1 MNTPALCPE
10 TPCYRAEIKVDILT
24 PTVFLYSTVNNMA
37 ISRELPSLQS
47 ITAFESEF
55 PSEDV
60 IIVGD
65 PVHSKF
71 LLAGAVTANRS
82 FTFFTAVR
90 EARRL
95 VKIRVLQ
102 PSIKPEEP
110 PEEILILTGSDWRE
124 LLVQYA
130 EAVADKAGVKPMKP
144 AENLTGYCTWYYYYT
159 AVSAQDFQENLNAL
173 QLHRESYPAR
183 VVQIDDGY
191 QTFMGNWFDRNERWP
206 EPLETVA
213 RRIRA
218 YIPACGSTDEWMDL
232 CDGGAGKYKSERYR
246 AWCREKGL
254 PVPDDVPARSRRGRF
269 GFENVLRD
277 PATDAES
284 IRYWRFTSSLVCD
297 TIREFADR
305 VRKRCGREIEPGVFY
320 GYILELGGDWVK
332 KGHLAYQELLASGSI
347 DFLISP
353 GTYEHRKIGDGGG
366 FMVPMGTVR
375 RFGRNY
381 LHECD
386 QRTHCF
392 NPNLSRAV
400 RLEFQHWQDEAEDI
414 AGMRREMALSLIHHT
429 SLWWFDMWG
438 GYYQSPAVFDNLAR
452 MKELWDRYSGDDSP
466 GRAEIAL
473 VVDPDGAALVN
484 DEAAGA
490 DRFHRDL
497 CHLLNRVGA
506 PFEAVSFDD
515 LLEPGAAEKYKFLVF
530 ASIFELSEERLRRY
544 REWIAGGGRTILWLY
559 AAGISDGIQIQLERN
574 RELAGVPFGTPG
586 LSLTEYD
593 SHRTL
598 YLCRPEELTVPLLR
612 QAVRDAGVHI
622 WTEEEAP
629 VFANAR
635 LAAFHT
641 ARGGERSL
649 MFPAEVT
656 AVTELFSGRRFEL
669 RNHCLAYPFDTPDTV
684 LFELHAD
691 SSGPR

>member
-1 MNTPALCPE
+1 MKKLRRFFA
-10 TPCYRAEIKVDILT
+10 Y
-24 PTVFLYSTVNNMA
+24 
-37 ISRELPSLQS
+37 
-47 ITAFESEF
+47 
-55 PSEDV
+55 
-60 IIVGD
+60 
-65 PVHSKF
+65 
-71 LLAGAVTANRS
+71 RS
-82 FTFFTAVR
+82 F
-90 EARRL
+90 
-95 VKIRVLQ
+95 
-102 PSIKPEEP
+102 
-110 PEEILILTGSDWRE
+110 
-124 LLVQYA
+124 
-130 EAVADKAGVKPMKP
+130 
-144 AENLTGYCTWYYYYT
+144 
-159 AVSAQDFQENLNAL
+159 
-173 QLHRESYPAR
+173 
-183 VVQIDDGY
+183 
-191 QTFMGNWFDRNERWP
+191 WP
-206 EPLETVA
+206 ELETVRRFGEIGINTVA
-213 RRIRA
+213 VFPSNTCNSLGEPYSKYPPNWLWFDTYDFEPVKRQFDDLLSANPNAEFLVMLDLNSPLWLTRQLYAVNGDSYANLSEAVSIPRWREATGTYCDALVDFLEEHYGSRIRA

-254 PVPDDVPARSRRGRF
+254 PVPDDVPARSRRSRF

-305 VRKRCGREIEPGVFY
+305 VRKRCGREIELGVFY

-515 LLEPGAAEKYKFLVF
+515 LLEPGAAEKYQFLVF

-544 REWIAGGGRTILWLY
+544 RERIAGGGRTILWLY

>member
-1 MNTPALCPE
+1 MKKLRRFFA
-10 TPCYRAEIKVDILT
+10 Y
-24 PTVFLYSTVNNMA
+24 
-37 ISRELPSLQS
+37 
-47 ITAFESEF
+47 
-55 PSEDV
+55 
-60 IIVGD
+60 
-65 PVHSKF
+65 
-71 LLAGAVTANRS
+71 RS
-82 FTFFTAVR
+82 F
-90 EARRL
+90 
-95 VKIRVLQ
+95 
-102 PSIKPEEP
+102 
-110 PEEILILTGSDWRE
+110 
-124 LLVQYA
+124 
-130 EAVADKAGVKPMKP
+130 
-144 AENLTGYCTWYYYYT
+144 
-159 AVSAQDFQENLNAL
+159 
-173 QLHRESYPAR
+173 
-183 VVQIDDGY
+183 
-191 QTFMGNWFDRNERWP
+191 WP
-206 EPLETVA
+206 ELETVRRFGETGINTVA
-213 RRIRA
+213 VFPSNTCNSLGEPYSKYPPNWLWFDTYDFEPVKRQFDDLLSANPNAEFLVMLDLNSPLWLTRQLYAVNGDSYANLSEAVSIPRWREATGTYCDALVDFLEEHYGSRIRA

-254 PVPDDVPARSRRGRF
+254 PVPDDVPARSRRSRF

-305 VRKRCGREIEPGVFY
+305 VRKRCGREIELGVFY

-530 ASIFELSEERLRRY
+530 ASIFELNEERLRRY
-544 REWIAGGGRTILWLY
+544 RERIAGGGRTILWLY

>member
-1 MNTPALCPE
+1 MKKLRRFFA
-10 TPCYRAEIKVDILT
+10 YR
-24 PTVFLYSTVNNMA
+24 
-37 ISRELPSLQS
+37 SL
-47 ITAFESEF
+47 
-55 PSEDV
+55 
-60 IIVGD
+60 
-65 PVHSKF
+65 
-71 LLAGAVTANRS
+71 
-82 FTFFTAVR
+82 
-90 EARRL
+90 
-95 VKIRVLQ
+95 
-102 PSIKPEEP
+102 
-110 PEEILILTGSDWRE
+110 
-124 LLVQYA
+124 
-130 EAVADKAGVKPMKP
+130 
-144 AENLTGYCTWYYYYT
+144 
-159 AVSAQDFQENLNAL
+159 
-173 QLHRESYPAR
+173 
-183 VVQIDDGY
+183 
-191 QTFMGNWFDRNERWP
+191 WP
-206 EPLETVA
+206 ELETVRRFGEIGINTVA
-213 RRIRA
+213 VFPSNTCNSLGEPYSKYPPNWLWFDTYDFEPVKRQFDDLLSANPNAEFLVMLDLNSPLWLTRQLYAVNGDSYANLSEAVSIPRWREATGTYCDALVDFLEEHYGSRIRA

-305 VRKRCGREIEPGVFY
+305 VRKRCGREIELGVFY

-530 ASIFELSEERLRRY
+530 ASIFELNEERLRRY
-544 REWIAGGGRTILWLY
+544 RERIAGGGRTILWLY

-649 MFPAEVT
+649 MFPAEVA

>member
-1 MNTPALCPE
+1 MKKLRRFFA
-10 TPCYRAEIKVDILT
+10 Y
-24 PTVFLYSTVNNMA
+24 
-37 ISRELPSLQS
+37 
-47 ITAFESEF
+47 
-55 PSEDV
+55 
-60 IIVGD
+60 
-65 PVHSKF
+65 
-71 LLAGAVTANRS
+71 RS
-82 FTFFTAVR
+82 F
-90 EARRL
+90 
-95 VKIRVLQ
+95 
-102 PSIKPEEP
+102 
-110 PEEILILTGSDWRE
+110 
-124 LLVQYA
+124 
-130 EAVADKAGVKPMKP
+130 
-144 AENLTGYCTWYYYYT
+144 
-159 AVSAQDFQENLNAL
+159 
-173 QLHRESYPAR
+173 
-183 VVQIDDGY
+183 
-191 QTFMGNWFDRNERWP
+191 WP
-206 EPLETVA
+206 ELETVRRFGETGINTVA
-213 RRIRA
+213 VFPSNTCNSLGEPYSKYPPNWLWFDTYDFEPVKRQFDDLLSANPNAEFLVMLDLNSPLWLTRQLYAVNGDSYSNLSEAISIPRWREATGNYCDALVDFLEEHYGSRIRA

-305 VRKRCGREIEPGVFY
+305 VRKRCGREIELGVFY

-506 PFEAVSFDD
+506 PS
-515 LLEPGAAEKYKFLVF
+515 
-530 ASIFELSEERLRRY
+530 ASTTCLNQARRKNTNFWY
-544 REWIAGGGRTILWLY
+544 
-559 AAGISDGIQIQLERN
+559 S
-574 RELAGVPFGTPG
+574 PP
-586 LSLTEYD
+586 
-593 SHRTL
+593 
-598 YLCRPEELTVPLLR
+598 
-612 QAVRDAGVHI
+612 
-622 WTEEEAP
+622 
-629 VFANAR
+629 
-635 LAAFHT
+635 
-641 ARGGERSL
+641 
-649 MFPAEVT
+649 
-656 AVTELFSGRRFEL
+656 
-669 RNHCLAYPFDTPDTV
+669 
-684 LFELHAD
+684 
-691 SSGPR
+691 SSN

>member
-1 MNTPALCPE
+1 MKKLRRFFA
-10 TPCYRAEIKVDILT
+10 Y
-24 PTVFLYSTVNNMA
+24 
-37 ISRELPSLQS
+37 
-47 ITAFESEF
+47 
-55 PSEDV
+55 
-60 IIVGD
+60 
-65 PVHSKF
+65 
-71 LLAGAVTANRS
+71 RS
-82 FTFFTAVR
+82 F
-90 EARRL
+90 
-95 VKIRVLQ
+95 
-102 PSIKPEEP
+102 
-110 PEEILILTGSDWRE
+110 
-124 LLVQYA
+124 
-130 EAVADKAGVKPMKP
+130 
-144 AENLTGYCTWYYYYT
+144 
-159 AVSAQDFQENLNAL
+159 
-173 QLHRESYPAR
+173 
-183 VVQIDDGY
+183 
-191 QTFMGNWFDRNERWP
+191 WP
-206 EPLETVA
+206 ELETVRRFGEIGINTVA
-213 RRIRA
+213 VFPSNTCNSLGEPYSKYPPNWLWFDTYDFEPVKRQFDDLLSANPNAEFLVMLDLNSPLWLTRQLYAVNGDSYANLSEAVSIPRWREATGTYCDALVDFLEEHYGSRIRA

-305 VRKRCGREIEPGVFY
+305 VRKRCGREIELGVFY

-414 AGMRREMALSLIHHT
+414 AGMRREMALSLIPHT

-544 REWIAGGGRTILWLY
+544 RERIAGGGRTILWLY

-649 MFPAEVT
+649 MFPAEVA

>member
-1 MNTPALCPE
+1 MKKLRRFFA
-10 TPCYRAEIKVDILT
+10 Y
-24 PTVFLYSTVNNMA
+24 
-37 ISRELPSLQS
+37 
-47 ITAFESEF
+47 
-55 PSEDV
+55 
-60 IIVGD
+60 
-65 PVHSKF
+65 
-71 LLAGAVTANRS
+71 RS
-82 FTFFTAVR
+82 F
-90 EARRL
+90 
-95 VKIRVLQ
+95 
-102 PSIKPEEP
+102 
-110 PEEILILTGSDWRE
+110 
-124 LLVQYA
+124 
-130 EAVADKAGVKPMKP
+130 
-144 AENLTGYCTWYYYYT
+144 
-159 AVSAQDFQENLNAL
+159 
-173 QLHRESYPAR
+173 
-183 VVQIDDGY
+183 
-191 QTFMGNWFDRNERWP
+191 WP
-206 EPLETVA
+206 ELETVRRFGEIGIDTVA
-213 RRIRA
+213 VFPSNTRNSLGEPYSKYPPNWLWFDAYDFGPVKRQFDDLLSANPNAEFLVMLDLNSPLWLTRQLYAVNGDSYANLSEAVSIPRWREATGTYCDALVDFLEEHYGSRIRA

-305 VRKRCGREIEPGVFY
+305 VRKRCGREIELGVFY

-530 ASIFELSEERLRRY
+530 ASIFELNEERLRRY
-544 REWIAGGGRTILWLY
+544 RERIAGGGRTILWLY

>member
-1 MNTPALCPE
+1 MKKLRRFFA
-10 TPCYRAEIKVDILT
+10 Y
-24 PTVFLYSTVNNMA
+24 
-37 ISRELPSLQS
+37 
-47 ITAFESEF
+47 
-55 PSEDV
+55 
-60 IIVGD
+60 
-65 PVHSKF
+65 
-71 LLAGAVTANRS
+71 RS
-82 FTFFTAVR
+82 F
-90 EARRL
+90 
-95 VKIRVLQ
+95 
-102 PSIKPEEP
+102 
-110 PEEILILTGSDWRE
+110 
-124 LLVQYA
+124 
-130 EAVADKAGVKPMKP
+130 
-144 AENLTGYCTWYYYYT
+144 
-159 AVSAQDFQENLNAL
+159 
-173 QLHRESYPAR
+173 
-183 VVQIDDGY
+183 
-191 QTFMGNWFDRNERWP
+191 WP
-206 EPLETVA
+206 ELETVRRFGETGINTVA
-213 RRIRA
+213 VFPSNTCNSLGEPYSKYPPNWLWFDTYDFEPVKRQFDDLLSANPNAEFLVMLDLNTPLWLTRQLYAVNGDSYSNLSEAISIPRWREATGNYCDALVDFLEEHYGSRIRA

-305 VRKRCGREIEPGVFY
+305 VRKRCGREIELGVFY

-400 RLEFQHWQDEAEDI
+400 RFEFQHWQDEAEDI

-544 REWIAGGGRTILWLY
+544 RERIAGGGRTILWLY

-598 YLCRPEELTVPLLR
+598 YLCRPEKLTVPLLR

>member
-1 MNTPALCPE
+1 MKKLRRFFA
-10 TPCYRAEIKVDILT
+10 Y
-24 PTVFLYSTVNNMA
+24 
-37 ISRELPSLQS
+37 
-47 ITAFESEF
+47 
-55 PSEDV
+55 
-60 IIVGD
+60 
-65 PVHSKF
+65 
-71 LLAGAVTANRS
+71 RS
-82 FTFFTAVR
+82 F
-90 EARRL
+90 
-95 VKIRVLQ
+95 
-102 PSIKPEEP
+102 
-110 PEEILILTGSDWRE
+110 
-124 LLVQYA
+124 
-130 EAVADKAGVKPMKP
+130 
-144 AENLTGYCTWYYYYT
+144 
-159 AVSAQDFQENLNAL
+159 
-173 QLHRESYPAR
+173 
-183 VVQIDDGY
+183 
-191 QTFMGNWFDRNERWP
+191 WP
-206 EPLETVA
+206 ELETVRRFGEIGINTVA
-213 RRIRA
+213 VFPSNTCNSLGEPYSKYPPNWLWFDTYDFEPVKRQFDDLLSANPNAEFLVMLDLNSPLWLTRQLYAVNGDSYANLSEAVSIPRWREATGTYCDALVDFLEEHYGSRIRA

>member
-1 MNTPALCPE
+1 MKKLRRFFA
-10 TPCYRAEIKVDILT
+10 Y
-24 PTVFLYSTVNNMA
+24 
-37 ISRELPSLQS
+37 
-47 ITAFESEF
+47 
-55 PSEDV
+55 
-60 IIVGD
+60 
-65 PVHSKF
+65 
-71 LLAGAVTANRS
+71 RS
-82 FTFFTAVR
+82 F
-90 EARRL
+90 
-95 VKIRVLQ
+95 
-102 PSIKPEEP
+102 
-110 PEEILILTGSDWRE
+110 
-124 LLVQYA
+124 
-130 EAVADKAGVKPMKP
+130 
-144 AENLTGYCTWYYYYT
+144 
-159 AVSAQDFQENLNAL
+159 
-173 QLHRESYPAR
+173 
-183 VVQIDDGY
+183 
-191 QTFMGNWFDRNERWP
+191 WP
-206 EPLETVA
+206 ELETVRRFGEIGINTVA
-213 RRIRA
+213 VFPSNTCNSLGEPYSKYPPNWLWFDTYDFEPVKRQFADLLSANPNAEFLVMLDLNSPLWLTRQLYAVNGDSYANLSEAVSIPRWREATGTYCDALVDFLEEHYGSRIRA

-305 VRKRCGREIEPGVFY
+305 VRKRCGREIELGVFY

-515 LLEPGAAEKYKFLVF
+515 LLEPGAAEKYKFLAF
-530 ASIFELSEERLRRY
+530 ASIFELNEERLRRY
-544 REWIAGGGRTILWLY
+544 RERIAGGGRTILWLY

-649 MFPAEVT
+649 MFPAEVA

>member
-1 MNTPALCPE
+1 MKKLRRFFA
-10 TPCYRAEIKVDILT
+10 Y
-24 PTVFLYSTVNNMA
+24 
-37 ISRELPSLQS
+37 
-47 ITAFESEF
+47 
-55 PSEDV
+55 
-60 IIVGD
+60 
-65 PVHSKF
+65 
-71 LLAGAVTANRS
+71 RS
-82 FTFFTAVR
+82 F
-90 EARRL
+90 
-95 VKIRVLQ
+95 
-102 PSIKPEEP
+102 
-110 PEEILILTGSDWRE
+110 
-124 LLVQYA
+124 
-130 EAVADKAGVKPMKP
+130 
-144 AENLTGYCTWYYYYT
+144 
-159 AVSAQDFQENLNAL
+159 
-173 QLHRESYPAR
+173 
-183 VVQIDDGY
+183 
-191 QTFMGNWFDRNERWP
+191 WP
-206 EPLETVA
+206 ELETVRRFGEIGINTVA
-213 RRIRA
+213 VFPSNTCNSLGEPYSKYPPNWLWFDTYDFEPVKRQFDDLLSANPNAEFLVMLDLNSPLWLTRQLYAVNGDSYANLSEAVSIPRWREATGTYCDALVDFLEEHYGSRIRA

-544 REWIAGGGRTILWLY
+544 RERIAGGGRTILWLY

-691 SSGPR
+691 SPGPR

>member
-1 MNTPALCPE
+1 MKKLRRFFA
-10 TPCYRAEIKVDILT
+10 Y
-24 PTVFLYSTVNNMA
+24 
-37 ISRELPSLQS
+37 
-47 ITAFESEF
+47 
-55 PSEDV
+55 
-60 IIVGD
+60 
-65 PVHSKF
+65 
-71 LLAGAVTANRS
+71 RS
-82 FTFFTAVR
+82 F
-90 EARRL
+90 
-95 VKIRVLQ
+95 
-102 PSIKPEEP
+102 
-110 PEEILILTGSDWRE
+110 
-124 LLVQYA
+124 
-130 EAVADKAGVKPMKP
+130 
-144 AENLTGYCTWYYYYT
+144 
-159 AVSAQDFQENLNAL
+159 
-173 QLHRESYPAR
+173 
-183 VVQIDDGY
+183 
-191 QTFMGNWFDRNERWP
+191 WP
-206 EPLETVA
+206 ELETVRRFGEIGINTVA
-213 RRIRA
+213 VFPSNTCNSLGEPYSKYPPNWLWFDTYDFEPVKRQFDDLLSANPNAEFLVMLDLNSPLWLTRQLYAVNGDSYANLSEAVSIPRWREATGTYCDALVDFLEEHYGSRIRA

-392 NPNLSRAV
+392 NPHLSPV
-400 RLEFQHWQDEAEDI
+400 VKLEFQHWQNEAEDI
-414 AGMRREMALSLIHHT
+414 AGMRREMSLSLIHHT

-438 GYYQSPAVFDNLAR
+438 GYYQSQAVFDNLAR

-473 VVDPDGAALVN
+473 VVDPAGASLVN
-484 DEAAGA
+484 DEAEGA

-497 CHLLNRVGA
+497 CHLLNHVGA

-544 REWIAGGGRTILWLY
+544 RERIAGGGRTILWLY

>member
-1 MNTPALCPE
+1 MKKLRRFFA
-10 TPCYRAEIKVDILT
+10 Y
-24 PTVFLYSTVNNMA
+24 
-37 ISRELPSLQS
+37 
-47 ITAFESEF
+47 
-55 PSEDV
+55 
-60 IIVGD
+60 
-65 PVHSKF
+65 
-71 LLAGAVTANRS
+71 RS
-82 FTFFTAVR
+82 F
-90 EARRL
+90 
-95 VKIRVLQ
+95 
-102 PSIKPEEP
+102 
-110 PEEILILTGSDWRE
+110 
-124 LLVQYA
+124 
-130 EAVADKAGVKPMKP
+130 
-144 AENLTGYCTWYYYYT
+144 
-159 AVSAQDFQENLNAL
+159 
-173 QLHRESYPAR
+173 
-183 VVQIDDGY
+183 
-191 QTFMGNWFDRNERWP
+191 WP
-206 EPLETVA
+206 ELETVRRFGEIGINTVA
-213 RRIRA
+213 VFPSNTCNSLGEPYSKYPPNWLWFDTYDFEPVKRQFDDLLSANPNAEFLVMLDLNSPLWLTRQLYAVNGDSYANLSEAVSIPRWREATGTYCDALVDFLEEHYGSRIRA

-254 PVPDDVPARSRRGRF
+254 PVPDDVPARSRRSRF

-305 VRKRCGREIEPGVFY
+305 VRKRCGREIELGVFY

-353 GTYEHRKIGDGGG
+353 GIYEHRKIGDGGG

-438 GYYQSPAVFDNLAR
+438 GYYQPPAVFDNLAR

-530 ASIFELSEERLRRY
+530 ASIFELNEERLRRY
-544 REWIAGGGRTILWLY
+544 RERIAGGGRTILWLY

>member
-1 MNTPALCPE
+1 MKKLRRFFA
-10 TPCYRAEIKVDILT
+10 Y
-24 PTVFLYSTVNNMA
+24 
-37 ISRELPSLQS
+37 
-47 ITAFESEF
+47 
-55 PSEDV
+55 
-60 IIVGD
+60 
-65 PVHSKF
+65 
-71 LLAGAVTANRS
+71 RS
-82 FTFFTAVR
+82 F
-90 EARRL
+90 
-95 VKIRVLQ
+95 
-102 PSIKPEEP
+102 
-110 PEEILILTGSDWRE
+110 
-124 LLVQYA
+124 
-130 EAVADKAGVKPMKP
+130 
-144 AENLTGYCTWYYYYT
+144 
-159 AVSAQDFQENLNAL
+159 
-173 QLHRESYPAR
+173 
-183 VVQIDDGY
+183 
-191 QTFMGNWFDRNERWP
+191 WP
-206 EPLETVA
+206 ELETVRRFGEIGINTVA
-213 RRIRA
+213 VFPSNTCNSLGEPYSKYPPNWLWFDTYDFEPVKRQFDDLLSANPNAEFLVMLDLNSPLWLTRQLYAVNGDSYANLSEAVSIPRWREATGTYCDALVDFLEEHYGSRIRA

-544 REWIAGGGRTILWLY
+544 RERIAGGGRTILWLY

>member
-1 MNTPALCPE
+1 MKKLRRFFA
-10 TPCYRAEIKVDILT
+10 Y
-24 PTVFLYSTVNNMA
+24 
-37 ISRELPSLQS
+37 
-47 ITAFESEF
+47 
-55 PSEDV
+55 
-60 IIVGD
+60 
-65 PVHSKF
+65 
-71 LLAGAVTANRS
+71 RS
-82 FTFFTAVR
+82 F
-90 EARRL
+90 
-95 VKIRVLQ
+95 
-102 PSIKPEEP
+102 
-110 PEEILILTGSDWRE
+110 
-124 LLVQYA
+124 
-130 EAVADKAGVKPMKP
+130 
-144 AENLTGYCTWYYYYT
+144 
-159 AVSAQDFQENLNAL
+159 
-173 QLHRESYPAR
+173 
-183 VVQIDDGY
+183 
-191 QTFMGNWFDRNERWP
+191 WP
-206 EPLETVA
+206 ELETVRRFGEIGINTVA
-213 RRIRA
+213 VFPSNTWNSLGEPYSKYPPNWLWFDTYDFEPVKRQFDDLLSANPNAEFLVMLDLNSPLWLTRQLYAVNGDSYANLSEAVSIPRWREATGTYCDALVDFLEEHYGSRIRA

-232 CDGGAGKYKSERYR
+232 CDGGAGKYTSERYR

-254 PVPDDVPARSRRGRF
+254 PVPDDVPARSRRSRF

-305 VRKRCGREIEPGVFY
+305 VRKRCGREIELGVFY

-414 AGMRREMALSLIHHT
+414 AGMRRDMALSLIPHT

-544 REWIAGGGRTILWLY
+544 RERIAGGGRTILWLY

-598 YLCRPEELTVPLLR
+598 YLCSPEELTEPLLR

-649 MFPAEVT
+649 MFPAEVA

>member
-1 MNTPALCPE
+1 MKKLRRFFA
-10 TPCYRAEIKVDILT
+10 Y
-24 PTVFLYSTVNNMA
+24 
-37 ISRELPSLQS
+37 
-47 ITAFESEF
+47 
-55 PSEDV
+55 
-60 IIVGD
+60 
-65 PVHSKF
+65 
-71 LLAGAVTANRS
+71 RS
-82 FTFFTAVR
+82 F
-90 EARRL
+90 
-95 VKIRVLQ
+95 
-102 PSIKPEEP
+102 
-110 PEEILILTGSDWRE
+110 
-124 LLVQYA
+124 
-130 EAVADKAGVKPMKP
+130 
-144 AENLTGYCTWYYYYT
+144 
-159 AVSAQDFQENLNAL
+159 
-173 QLHRESYPAR
+173 
-183 VVQIDDGY
+183 
-191 QTFMGNWFDRNERWP
+191 WP
-206 EPLETVA
+206 ELETVRRFGEIGINTVA
-213 RRIRA
+213 VFPSNTCNSLGEPYSKYPPNWLWFDTYDFEPVKRQFDDLLSANPNAEFLVMLDLNSPLWLTRQLYAVNGDSYANLSEAVSIPRWREATGTYCDALVDFLEEHYGSRIRA

-254 PVPDDVPARSRRGRF
+254 PVPDDVPARSRRSRF

-305 VRKRCGREIEPGVFY
+305 VRKRCGREIELGVFY

>member
-1 MNTPALCPE
+1 MKKLRRFFA
-10 TPCYRAEIKVDILT
+10 Y
-24 PTVFLYSTVNNMA
+24 
-37 ISRELPSLQS
+37 
-47 ITAFESEF
+47 
-55 PSEDV
+55 
-60 IIVGD
+60 
-65 PVHSKF
+65 
-71 LLAGAVTANRS
+71 RS
-82 FTFFTAVR
+82 F
-90 EARRL
+90 
-95 VKIRVLQ
+95 
-102 PSIKPEEP
+102 
-110 PEEILILTGSDWRE
+110 
-124 LLVQYA
+124 
-130 EAVADKAGVKPMKP
+130 
-144 AENLTGYCTWYYYYT
+144 
-159 AVSAQDFQENLNAL
+159 
-173 QLHRESYPAR
+173 
-183 VVQIDDGY
+183 
-191 QTFMGNWFDRNERWP
+191 WP
-206 EPLETVA
+206 ELETVRRFGEIGINTVA
-213 RRIRA
+213 VFPSNTCNSLGEPYSKYPPNWLWFDTYDFEPVKRQFDDLLSANPNAEFLVMLDLNSPLWLTRQLYAVNGDSYANLSEAVSIPRWREATGTYCDALVDFLEEHYGSRIRA

-254 PVPDDVPARSRRGRF
+254 PVPDDVPARSRRSRF

-305 VRKRCGREIEPGVFY
+305 VRKRCGREIELGVFY

-544 REWIAGGGRTILWLY
+544 RERIAGGGRTILWLY

>member
-1 MNTPALCPE
+1 MKKLRRFFA
-10 TPCYRAEIKVDILT
+10 Y
-24 PTVFLYSTVNNMA
+24 
-37 ISRELPSLQS
+37 
-47 ITAFESEF
+47 
-55 PSEDV
+55 
-60 IIVGD
+60 
-65 PVHSKF
+65 
-71 LLAGAVTANRS
+71 RS
-82 FTFFTAVR
+82 F
-90 EARRL
+90 
-95 VKIRVLQ
+95 
-102 PSIKPEEP
+102 
-110 PEEILILTGSDWRE
+110 
-124 LLVQYA
+124 
-130 EAVADKAGVKPMKP
+130 
-144 AENLTGYCTWYYYYT
+144 
-159 AVSAQDFQENLNAL
+159 
-173 QLHRESYPAR
+173 
-183 VVQIDDGY
+183 
-191 QTFMGNWFDRNERWP
+191 WP
-206 EPLETVA
+206 ELETVRRFGEIGINTVA
-213 RRIRA
+213 VFPSNTCNSLGEPYSKYPPNWLWFDTYDFEPVKRQFDDLLSANPNAEFLVMLDLNSPLWLTRQLYAVNGDSYANLSEAVSIPRWREATGTYCDALVDFLEEHYGSRIRA

-254 PVPDDVPARSRRGRF
+254 PVPDDVPARSRRSRF

-305 VRKRCGREIEPGVFY
+305 VRKRCGREIELGVFY

-530 ASIFELSEERLRRY
+530 ASIFELNEERLRRY
-544 REWIAGGGRTILWLY
+544 RERIAGGGRTILWLY

-649 MFPAEVT
+649 MFPAEVA

>member
-1 MNTPALCPE
+1 MKKLRRFFA
-10 TPCYRAEIKVDILT
+10 Y
-24 PTVFLYSTVNNMA
+24 
-37 ISRELPSLQS
+37 
-47 ITAFESEF
+47 
-55 PSEDV
+55 
-60 IIVGD
+60 
-65 PVHSKF
+65 
-71 LLAGAVTANRS
+71 RS
-82 FTFFTAVR
+82 F
-90 EARRL
+90 
-95 VKIRVLQ
+95 
-102 PSIKPEEP
+102 
-110 PEEILILTGSDWRE
+110 
-124 LLVQYA
+124 
-130 EAVADKAGVKPMKP
+130 
-144 AENLTGYCTWYYYYT
+144 
-159 AVSAQDFQENLNAL
+159 
-173 QLHRESYPAR
+173 
-183 VVQIDDGY
+183 
-191 QTFMGNWFDRNERWP
+191 WP
-206 EPLETVA
+206 ELETVRRFGEIGINTVA
-213 RRIRA
+213 VFPSNTCNSLGEPYSKYPPNWLWFDTYDFEPVKRQFDDLLSANPNAEFLVMLDLNSPLWLTRQLYAVNGDSYANLSEAVSIPRWREATGTYCDALVDFLEEHYGSRIRA

-497 CHLLNRVGA
+497 CHLLNRVGT

-544 REWIAGGGRTILWLY
+544 RERIAGGGRTILWLY

>member
-1 MNTPALCPE
+1 MKKLRRFFA
-10 TPCYRAEIKVDILT
+10 Y
-24 PTVFLYSTVNNMA
+24 
-37 ISRELPSLQS
+37 
-47 ITAFESEF
+47 
-55 PSEDV
+55 
-60 IIVGD
+60 
-65 PVHSKF
+65 
-71 LLAGAVTANRS
+71 RS
-82 FTFFTAVR
+82 F
-90 EARRL
+90 
-95 VKIRVLQ
+95 
-102 PSIKPEEP
+102 
-110 PEEILILTGSDWRE
+110 
-124 LLVQYA
+124 
-130 EAVADKAGVKPMKP
+130 
-144 AENLTGYCTWYYYYT
+144 
-159 AVSAQDFQENLNAL
+159 
-173 QLHRESYPAR
+173 
-183 VVQIDDGY
+183 
-191 QTFMGNWFDRNERWP
+191 WP
-206 EPLETVA
+206 ELETVRRFGEIGINTVA
-213 RRIRA
+213 VFPSNTCNSLGEPYSKYPPNWLWFDTYDFEPVKRQFDDLLSANPNAEFLVMLDLNSPLWLTRQLYAVNGDSYANLSEAVSIPRWREATGTYCDALVDFLEEHYGSRIRA

-254 PVPDDVPARSRRGRF
+254 PVPDDVPARSRRSRF

-305 VRKRCGREIEPGVFY
+305 VRKRCGREIELGVFY

-530 ASIFELSEERLRRY
+530 ASIFELNEERLRRY
-544 REWIAGGGRTILWLY
+544 RERIAGGGRTILWLY

-612 QAVRDAGVHI
+612 QAVRDVGVHI

-649 MFPAEVT
+649 MFPAEVA

>member
-1 MNTPALCPE
+1 MKKLRRFFA
-10 TPCYRAEIKVDILT
+10 Y
-24 PTVFLYSTVNNMA
+24 
-37 ISRELPSLQS
+37 
-47 ITAFESEF
+47 
-55 PSEDV
+55 
-60 IIVGD
+60 
-65 PVHSKF
+65 
-71 LLAGAVTANRS
+71 RS
-82 FTFFTAVR
+82 F
-90 EARRL
+90 
-95 VKIRVLQ
+95 
-102 PSIKPEEP
+102 
-110 PEEILILTGSDWRE
+110 
-124 LLVQYA
+124 
-130 EAVADKAGVKPMKP
+130 
-144 AENLTGYCTWYYYYT
+144 
-159 AVSAQDFQENLNAL
+159 
-173 QLHRESYPAR
+173 
-183 VVQIDDGY
+183 
-191 QTFMGNWFDRNERWP
+191 WP
-206 EPLETVA
+206 ELETVRRFGEIGINTVA
-213 RRIRA
+213 VFPSNTCNSLGEPYSKYPPNWLWFDTYDFEPVKRQFDDLLSANPNAEFLVMLDLNSPLWLTRQLYAVNGDSYANLSEAVSIPRWREATGTYCDALVDFLEEHYGSRIRA

-305 VRKRCGREIEPGVFY
+305 VRKRCGREIELGVFY

-544 REWIAGGGRTILWLY
+544 RERIAGGGRTILRLY

>member
-1 MNTPALCPE
+1 MKKLRRFFA
-10 TPCYRAEIKVDILT
+10 Y
-24 PTVFLYSTVNNMA
+24 
-37 ISRELPSLQS
+37 
-47 ITAFESEF
+47 
-55 PSEDV
+55 
-60 IIVGD
+60 
-65 PVHSKF
+65 
-71 LLAGAVTANRS
+71 RS
-82 FTFFTAVR
+82 F
-90 EARRL
+90 
-95 VKIRVLQ
+95 
-102 PSIKPEEP
+102 
-110 PEEILILTGSDWRE
+110 
-124 LLVQYA
+124 
-130 EAVADKAGVKPMKP
+130 
-144 AENLTGYCTWYYYYT
+144 
-159 AVSAQDFQENLNAL
+159 
-173 QLHRESYPAR
+173 
-183 VVQIDDGY
+183 
-191 QTFMGNWFDRNERWP
+191 WP
-206 EPLETVA
+206 ELETVRRFGEIGINTVA
-213 RRIRA
+213 VFPSNTCNSLGEPYSKYPPNWLWFDTYDFEPVKRQFDDLLSANPNAEFLVMLDLNSPLWLTRQLYAVNGDSYANLSEAVSIPRWREATGTYCDALVDFLEEHYGSRIRA

-544 REWIAGGGRTILWLY
+544 RERIAGGGRTILWLY

-649 MFPAEVT
+649 MFPAEVA

>member
-1 MNTPALCPE
+1 MKKLRRFFA
-10 TPCYRAEIKVDILT
+10 Y
-24 PTVFLYSTVNNMA
+24 
-37 ISRELPSLQS
+37 
-47 ITAFESEF
+47 
-55 PSEDV
+55 
-60 IIVGD
+60 
-65 PVHSKF
+65 
-71 LLAGAVTANRS
+71 RS
-82 FTFFTAVR
+82 F
-90 EARRL
+90 
-95 VKIRVLQ
+95 
-102 PSIKPEEP
+102 
-110 PEEILILTGSDWRE
+110 
-124 LLVQYA
+124 
-130 EAVADKAGVKPMKP
+130 
-144 AENLTGYCTWYYYYT
+144 
-159 AVSAQDFQENLNAL
+159 
-173 QLHRESYPAR
+173 
-183 VVQIDDGY
+183 
-191 QTFMGNWFDRNERWP
+191 WP
-206 EPLETVA
+206 ELETVRRFGEIGINTVA
-213 RRIRA
+213 VFPSNTCNSLGEPYSKYPPNWLWFDTYDFEPVKRQFDDLLSANPNAEFLVMLDLNSPLWLTRQLYAVNGDSYANLSEAVSIPRWREATGTYCDALVDFLEEHYGSRIRA

-305 VRKRCGREIEPGVFY
+305 VRKRCGREIELGVFY

-515 LLEPGAAEKYKFLVF
+515 LLEPGAAEKYKFLAF
-530 ASIFELSEERLRRY
+530 ASIFELNEERLRRY
-544 REWIAGGGRTILWLY
+544 RERIAGGGRTILWLY

-649 MFPAEVT
+649 MFPAEVA

>member
-1 MNTPALCPE
+1 MKKLRRFFA
-10 TPCYRAEIKVDILT
+10 Y
-24 PTVFLYSTVNNMA
+24 
-37 ISRELPSLQS
+37 
-47 ITAFESEF
+47 
-55 PSEDV
+55 
-60 IIVGD
+60 
-65 PVHSKF
+65 
-71 LLAGAVTANRS
+71 RS
-82 FTFFTAVR
+82 F
-90 EARRL
+90 
-95 VKIRVLQ
+95 
-102 PSIKPEEP
+102 
-110 PEEILILTGSDWRE
+110 
-124 LLVQYA
+124 
-130 EAVADKAGVKPMKP
+130 
-144 AENLTGYCTWYYYYT
+144 
-159 AVSAQDFQENLNAL
+159 
-173 QLHRESYPAR
+173 
-183 VVQIDDGY
+183 
-191 QTFMGNWFDRNERWP
+191 WP
-206 EPLETVA
+206 ELETVRRFGETGINTVA
-213 RRIRA
+213 VFPSNTCNSLGEPYSKYPPNWLWFDTYDFEPVKRQFDDLLSANPNAEFLVMLDLNTPLWLTRQLYAVNGDSYSNLSEAISIPRWREATGNYCDALVDFLEEHYGSRIRA

-254 PVPDDVPARSRRGRF
+254 PVPDDVPPISRRGRF

-305 VRKRCGREIEPGVFY
+305 VRKRCGREIELGVFY

-544 REWIAGGGRTILWLY
+544 RERITGGGRTILWLY

-649 MFPAEVT
+649 MFPAEVA

>member
-1 MNTPALCPE
+1 MP
-10 TPCYRAEIKVDILT
+10 I
-24 PTVFLYSTVNNMA
+24 
-37 ISRELPSLQS
+37 
-47 ITAFESEF
+47 F
-55 PSEDV
+55 PKRFRF
-60 IIVGD
+60 
-65 PVHSKF
+65 P
-71 LLAGAVTANRS
+71 RW
-82 FTFFTAVR
+82 R
-90 EARRL
+90 EATGTYCDAL
-95 VKIRVLQ
+95 VDFL
-102 PSIKPEEP
+102 EEHY
-110 PEEILILTGSDWRE
+110 GS
-124 LLVQYA
+124 
-130 EAVADKAGVKPMKP
+130 
-144 AENLTGYCTWYYYYT
+144 
-159 AVSAQDFQENLNAL
+159 
-173 QLHRESYPAR
+173 
-183 VVQIDDGY
+183 
-191 QTFMGNWFDRNERWP
+191 
-206 EPLETVA
+206 
-213 RRIRA
+213 RIRA

-544 REWIAGGGRTILWLY
+544 RERIAGGGRTILWLY

>member
-1 MNTPALCPE
+1 MKKLRRFFA
-10 TPCYRAEIKVDILT
+10 Y
-24 PTVFLYSTVNNMA
+24 
-37 ISRELPSLQS
+37 
-47 ITAFESEF
+47 
-55 PSEDV
+55 
-60 IIVGD
+60 
-65 PVHSKF
+65 
-71 LLAGAVTANRS
+71 RS
-82 FTFFTAVR
+82 F
-90 EARRL
+90 
-95 VKIRVLQ
+95 
-102 PSIKPEEP
+102 
-110 PEEILILTGSDWRE
+110 
-124 LLVQYA
+124 
-130 EAVADKAGVKPMKP
+130 
-144 AENLTGYCTWYYYYT
+144 
-159 AVSAQDFQENLNAL
+159 
-173 QLHRESYPAR
+173 
-183 VVQIDDGY
+183 
-191 QTFMGNWFDRNERWP
+191 WP
-206 EPLETVA
+206 ELETVRRFGEIGINTVA
-213 RRIRA
+213 VFPSNTCNSLGEPYSKYPPNWLWFDTYDFEPVKRQFDDLLSANPNAEFLVMLDLNSPLWLTRQLYAVNGDSYANLSEAVSIPRWREATGTYCDALVDFLEEHYGSRIRA

-544 REWIAGGGRTILWLY
+544 RERIAGGGRTILWLY
-559 AAGISDGIQIQLERN
+559 AAGISYGIQIQLERN

>member
-1 MNTPALCPE
+1 MKKLRRFFA
-10 TPCYRAEIKVDILT
+10 Y
-24 PTVFLYSTVNNMA
+24 
-37 ISRELPSLQS
+37 
-47 ITAFESEF
+47 
-55 PSEDV
+55 
-60 IIVGD
+60 
-65 PVHSKF
+65 
-71 LLAGAVTANRS
+71 RS
-82 FTFFTAVR
+82 F
-90 EARRL
+90 
-95 VKIRVLQ
+95 
-102 PSIKPEEP
+102 
-110 PEEILILTGSDWRE
+110 
-124 LLVQYA
+124 
-130 EAVADKAGVKPMKP
+130 
-144 AENLTGYCTWYYYYT
+144 
-159 AVSAQDFQENLNAL
+159 
-173 QLHRESYPAR
+173 
-183 VVQIDDGY
+183 
-191 QTFMGNWFDRNERWP
+191 WP
-206 EPLETVA
+206 ELETVRRFGEIGINTVA
-213 RRIRA
+213 VFPSNTCNSLGEPYSKYPPNWLWFDTYDFEPVKRQFDDLLSANPNAEFLVMLDLNSPLWLTRQLYAVNGDSYANLSEAVSIPRWREATGTYCDALVDFLEEHYGSRIRA

-269 GFENVLRD
+269 GFENMLRD

-305 VRKRCGREIEPGVFY
+305 VRKRCGREIELGVFY

-400 RLEFQHWQDEAEDI
+400 RLKFQHWQDEAEDI

>member
-1 MNTPALCPE
+1 MKKLRRFFA
-10 TPCYRAEIKVDILT
+10 Y
-24 PTVFLYSTVNNMA
+24 
-37 ISRELPSLQS
+37 
-47 ITAFESEF
+47 
-55 PSEDV
+55 
-60 IIVGD
+60 
-65 PVHSKF
+65 
-71 LLAGAVTANRS
+71 RS
-82 FTFFTAVR
+82 F
-90 EARRL
+90 
-95 VKIRVLQ
+95 
-102 PSIKPEEP
+102 
-110 PEEILILTGSDWRE
+110 
-124 LLVQYA
+124 
-130 EAVADKAGVKPMKP
+130 
-144 AENLTGYCTWYYYYT
+144 
-159 AVSAQDFQENLNAL
+159 
-173 QLHRESYPAR
+173 
-183 VVQIDDGY
+183 
-191 QTFMGNWFDRNERWP
+191 WP
-206 EPLETVA
+206 ELETVRRFGEIGINTVAVFPSNTCNSLGEPYSKYPPNWLWFDTYDFEPVKRQFDDLLSANPNAEFLVMLDLNSPLWLTRQLYAVNGDSYANLSEAVSIPRWREATGTYCDA
-213 RRIRA
+213 RVDFLEEHYGSRIRA

-305 VRKRCGREIEPGVFY
+305 VRKRCGREIELGVFY

-400 RLEFQHWQDEAEDI
+400 RLKFQHWQDEAEDI

-593 SHRTL
+593 SPGRSTS
-598 YLCRPEELTVPLLR
+598 
-612 QAVRDAGVHI
+612 A
-622 WTEEEAP
+622 
-629 VFANAR
+629 AR
-635 LAAFHT
+635 
-641 ARGGERSL
+641 RS
-649 MFPAEVT
+649 
-656 AVTELFSGRRFEL
+656 
-669 RNHCLAYPFDTPDTV
+669 
-684 LFELHAD
+684 
-691 SSGPR
+691 